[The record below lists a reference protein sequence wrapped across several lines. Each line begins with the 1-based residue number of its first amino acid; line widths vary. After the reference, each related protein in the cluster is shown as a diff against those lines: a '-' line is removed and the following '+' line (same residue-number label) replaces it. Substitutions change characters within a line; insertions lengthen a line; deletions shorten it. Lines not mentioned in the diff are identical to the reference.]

1 MKDGVTKSLKRQ
13 TSFVTTMKIKLVK
26 DPVWGYIELDD
37 YDRRIV
43 DTTSFQRLR
52 RIMQLPLVYLVYPCA
67 RHTRFDHSLGC
78 FYLAGEYAKHLAL
91 DEYWTRALKYAALLH
106 DIGHTPYSHLLEAL
120 LIEKGI
126 NHEAM
131 GVKILNEDS
140 ELASA
145 IETSGVRVKDIVD
158 ILEKRRPESAIISGP
173 TDVDKLDF
181 LIRDSYF
188 TGATYGIVDAKRII
202 MMTKIIDGKTMISV
216 RGLGVLEE
224 LALARLQSFM
234 NIYFHHAARAAQ
246 SLFLRGVRLIEH
258 SLDFSS
264 MSVEEYISQDD
275 YTVWCMMK
283 ANEKSKEIIKRIES
297 RILPKRAF
305 EDRISREKVSLTI
318 LSKPHIKRS
327 IEEEIAS
334 MAGIGA
340 EYVWVDT
347 PYVPPLPLSDS
358 QEVTFYEE
366 SAEGIR
372 EVSVESFLLKSVSEV
387 YNIIRVYTESEYRE
401 RVYKAAK
408 EYFESFPKST
418 RISF

>member
-1 MKDGVTKSLKRQ
+1 MKA
-13 TSFVTTMKIKLVK
+13 KLIK
-26 DPVWGYIELDD
+26 DPVWGYIELDE
-37 YDRRIV
+37 YDRRVI
-43 DTTSFQRLR
+43 DTAPFQRLR

-78 FYLAGEYAKHLAL
+78 FHLAGEYAKHLEL
-91 DEYWTRALKYAALLH
+91 DEYWSRVLKYAALLH

-120 LIEKGI
+120 LIEKGM

-131 GVKILNEDS
+131 GIKILNDNS

-145 IETSGVRVKDIVD
+145 IESSGVRVKDVVD

-181 LIRDSYF
+181 LVRDSYF

-202 MMTKIIDGKTMISV
+202 MMTKIVDGKTMISI

-224 LALARLQSFM
+224 LALARFQSFM

-258 SLDFSS
+258 LLDFSS

-283 ANEKSKEIIKRIES
+283 ANEKSREIIKRIES
-297 RILPKRAF
+297 RNLPKRAF
-305 EDRISREKVSLTI
+305 EDRVSREKVSLAI
-318 LSKPHIKRS
+318 LSKPHIKKS
-327 IEEEIAS
+327 IEEQIAS
-334 MAGIGA
+334 MAEISA
-340 EYVWVDT
+340 EHVWVDT

-358 QEVTFYEE
+358 QEITFYEE
-366 SAEGIR
+366 GAEGVK
-372 EVSVESFLLKSVSEV
+372 EVSIESFLLKSVSEV

-401 RVYKAAK
+401 RVHKAAK
-408 EYFESFPKST
+408 EYFESFSKT
-418 RISF
+418 TKGSF

>member
-1 MKDGVTKSLKRQ
+1 MKV
-13 TSFVTTMKIKLVK
+13 KLVK
-26 DPVWGYIELDD
+26 DPIWGYIELDE
-37 YDRRIV
+37 YDRRVV
-43 DTTSFQRLR
+43 DTVSFQRLR

-78 FYLAGEYAKHLAL
+78 FYLAGEYAKHLEF
-91 DEYWTRALKYAALLH
+91 DEYWSRVLRYAALVH

-120 LIEKGI
+120 LIEKGM
-126 NHEAM
+126 NHEMM
-131 GVKILNEDS
+131 GVKILNEDA

-145 IETSGVRVKDIVD
+145 IEASGIRVKDVIDV
-158 ILEKRRPESAIISGP
+158 IEKRRPESAIISGP

-202 MMTKIIDGKTMISV
+202 MMTKIVDGKTMISV

-224 LALARLQSFM
+224 LALARFQSFM

-246 SLFLRGVRLIEH
+246 SLFLKGVRLIEH
-258 SLDFSS
+258 LLDFSS
-264 MSVEEYISQDD
+264 MSVEEYISHDD

-283 ANEKSKEIIKRIES
+283 SNEKSREIIKRIE
-297 RILPKRAF
+297 RRVLPKRAF
-305 EDRISREKVSLTI
+305 EGRISGEKISLTI
-318 LSKPHIKRS
+318 LSKPHIKKS
-327 IEEEIAS
+327 VEEEIAS
-334 MAGIGA
+334 MAGISA
-340 EYVWVDT
+340 EHVWVDT

-387 YNIIRVYTESEYRE
+387 YNIIRVYTENEYRE

-408 EYFESFPKST
+408 EYFETFPRAT